1 MLLLLNLVT
10 ELINFSLLSFIF
22 TKLLLTK
29 INNFDYNFAGLNL
42 IGNTDRDEIWIPSLT
57 FSNSDENSP
66 VIVDELTRLS

>member
-1 MLLLLNLVT
+1 
-10 ELINFSLLSFIF
+10 
-22 TKLLLTK
+22 LTK
-29 INNFDYNFAGLNL
+29 RNSFNYNFAGLNL